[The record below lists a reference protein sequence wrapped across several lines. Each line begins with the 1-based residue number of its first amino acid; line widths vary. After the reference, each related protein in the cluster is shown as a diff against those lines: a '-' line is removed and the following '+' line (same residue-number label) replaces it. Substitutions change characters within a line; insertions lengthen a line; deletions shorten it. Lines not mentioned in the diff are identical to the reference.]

1 MKDNTRLQN
10 ALRATK
16 ARVDTQWKK
25 TTTTTTTTTNAVAAT
40 KANATGEV
48 QKTTTT
54 ATAAG
59 QRKILTRSNSVR
71 LGTSTTTTGL
81 GLQRHASS
89 HLLVGQN
96 RVKTLTTKV
105 VESKVQQQVKGN
117 K

>member
-25 TTTTTTTTTNAVAAT
+25 SATTTTTTTNAVAAT
-40 KANATGEV
+40 KTNATGEV

-71 LGTSTTTTGL
+71 LGTSTTTGL